1 MDIARTKQI
10 VAELLKRT
18 TDNGCTESEVACAIA
33 KVQQLLAQHGM
44 SVRDIPEEKEVIVES
59 KVETETKSLS
69 SIQAHIA
76 LSLQEHFGVGV
87 VRTFKTWGNESCLKV
102 IGEPIKVEIFTETF
116 LFAYKAFKFNWSN
129 YAKKL
134 TCSTREKNLHRGAY
148 LRGYCDG
155 FTNEIIRQ
163 ENATALVVVKSEA
176 LKEHIAKMGSMS
188 KHRFC
193 NPSSSSEEAYAE
205 GYETGS
211 FAQRGKEKVL
221 QD

>member
-1 MDIARTKQI
+1 MDIERTKQI
-10 VAELLKRT
+10 VAELLNRT
-18 TDNGCTESEVACAIA
+18 TDNGCTEGEVACAIA
-33 KVQQLLAQHGM
+33 KVQQLLAQHGL
-44 SVRDIPEEKEVIVES
+44 SVNDISEGKEKIVES

-76 LSLQEHFGVGV
+76 LSLQEHFGVFL
-87 VRTFKTWGNESCLKV
+87 VRRLNTRDNESCLKV

-116 LFAYKAFKFNWSN
+116 LFAYKAFKFNWSK

-134 TCSTREKNLHRGAY
+134 NCSTREKNLHRGAY

-188 KHRFC
+188 KHSVC
-193 NPSSSSEEAYAE
+193 NPTSSSVEAYDE

-211 FAQRGKEKVL
+211 FAQRGKKKVL

>member
-1 MDIARTKQI
+1 MDIVRTKQI

-18 TDNGCTESEVACAIA
+18 TENGCTEGEAACAIA
-33 KVQQLLAQHGM
+33 KAQQLLAQHGL
-44 SVRDIPEEKEVIVES
+44 SVKDISEEKEEIVES

-69 SIQAHIA
+69 YIQAHIA
-76 LSLQEHFGVGV
+76 LSLQGHFGVEL
-87 VRTFKTWGNESCLKV
+87 VRTSNSGSNESCLKV

-116 LFAYKAFKFNWSN
+116 LFAYKAFKFNWSK

-163 ENATALVVVKSEA
+163 ENTTALVVVKSEA
-176 LKEHIAKMGSMS
+176 LKEHMAKMGRMS
-188 KHRFC
+188 RYNFS
-193 NPSSSSEEAYAE
+193 NPSSSSVEAYAE

-211 FAQRGKEKVL
+211 FAQRGKKKVL
-221 QD
+221 HD